1 MEGYT
6 EETGKALFIKTRE
19 RLENLIDKLRD
30 EKALAMD
37 HSEIE
42 GLIEKEGRDVLRQ
55 AFQDHLDLRHLREE
69 RFEGLIGA
77 DGILRSHV
85 RERSRTLRTNVGTVQ
100 VRRFSYSR
108 LEEMSLRPLDAE
120 LNLPTECRYS
130 FGLIRRM
137 VENAVRMSFR

>member
-6 EETGKALFIKTRE
+6 KETEKACFNKTRE

-30 EKALAMD
+30 KKALKME

-69 RFEGLIGA
+69 RFE
-77 DGILRSHV
+77 
-85 RERSRTLRTNVGTVQ
+85 
-100 VRRFSYSR
+100 
-108 LEEMSLRPLDAE
+108 
-120 LNLPTECRYS
+120 
-130 FGLIRRM
+130 
-137 VENAVRMSFR
+137 